1 MVKPKHLLIAG
12 LIALIGVLAVFYL
25 LPSEEK
31 KVRKQFELL
40 AQYAAKE
47 PNEDLLSAANRA
59 KNIGRLFADPCELK
73 AEGDSFYSLTGTYSR
88 EEMAGYAFR
97 GRSYFSSLSLKCQ
110 DLKVEFPDR
119 ETASVRL
126 TLTVLGRST
135 SGENVDEA
143 REFLAVLQ
151 KIEKKWLFNRFE
163 VVEVLKR

>member
-1 MVKPKHLLIAG
+1 MVKLKPLLIAG
-12 LIALIGVLAVFYL
+12 LIVMIGVLAVFYL

-31 KVRKQFELL
+31 KVRKQFDLL
-40 AQYAAKE
+40 SQYAAKE

-97 GRSYFSSLSLKCQ
+97 GRSYFSSLSLKFH
-110 DLKVEFPDR
+110 DLKIEFPER

-126 TLTVLGRST
+126 TATLSGRST
-135 SGENVDEA
+135 SGENLDEA
-143 REFLAVLQ
+143 REFLSVLQ
-151 KIEKKWLFNRFE
+151 KIEKKWLFSRFD